1 MKPEVKKII
10 VYVLKKIIVYVLVV
24 VLLTVIL
31 FPFYWMFVSSL
42 KPTEEIMTGSPT
54 LLPIHPTLSHY
65 MDLFNPAALYGG
77 WERGGRFFLIFIRNS
92 LVVAGGSTAIS
103 LLLAILGGYSLAR
116 FRYKGREL
124 IAGSMLFI
132 YMFPGILL
140 IVPIYEL
147 MSKAHLLDTYLSLIL
162 VYVTFSAPLCVWL
175 LRSFFETIPVEM
187 EEAAMVDGASR
198 LGAFFRVMLPLA
210 GPGIV
215 TAATFSFITAWGEY
229 MFASILIFTD
239 TMKTVPTGLAM
250 YMGYQYIEW
259 GMLLTGSVVAVIP
272 VLLLFLPLA
281 NLFLKGLTAGA
292 IKG

>member
-1 MKPEVKKII
+1 MKSQLKSVI
-10 VYVLKKIIVYVLVV
+10 VYILVI

-31 FPFYWMFVSSL
+31 FPFYWMFISSL
-42 KPTEEIMTGSPT
+42 KPIEEIMTRNPT
-54 LLPIHPTLSHY
+54 LVPIHPTLSHY
-65 MDLFNPAALYGG
+65 IDLINPAALYGG
-77 WERGGRFFLIFIRNS
+77 WERGGRFFLIFIQNS
-92 LVVAGGSTAIS
+92 LIVAGGSTAIS
-103 LLLAILGGYSLAR
+103 LFLSILGGYSLAR

-124 IAGSMLFI
+124 VAGSMLFI
-132 YMFPGILL
+132 YMFPGVLL
-140 IVPIYEL
+140 LVPIYEL
-147 MSKAHLLDTYLSLIL
+147 MSEAHLLDTYLSLII
-162 VYVTFSAPLCVWL
+162 VYVTFSAPFSVWL
-175 LRSFFETIPVEM
+175 LRSFFETIPIEI

-215 TAATFSFITAWGEY
+215 TVATFSFITAWGEY
-229 MFASILIFTD
+229 MFSSILMFTD

-259 GMLLTGSVVAVIP
+259 GMLLTGSVVTVIP

>member
-1 MKPEVKKII
+1 MKSQLKSVI
-10 VYVLKKIIVYVLVV
+10 VYILVI

-31 FPFYWMFVSSL
+31 FPFYWMFISSL
-42 KPTEEIMTGSPT
+42 KPIEEIMTRNPT
-54 LLPIHPTLSHY
+54 LVPIHPTLSHY
-65 MDLFNPAALYGG
+65 IDLINPAALYGG
-77 WERGGRFFLIFIRNS
+77 WERGGRFFLIFIQNS
-92 LVVAGGSTAIS
+92 LIVAGGSTVIS
-103 LLLAILGGYSLAR
+103 VFLSVLGGYSLAR

-124 IAGSMLFI
+124 IAGSMLFV
-132 YMFPGILL
+132 YMFPGVLL
-140 IVPIYEL
+140 LVPMYEL
-147 MSKAHLLDTYLSLIL
+147 MSKAHLLDTHLSLII
-162 VYVTFSAPLCVWL
+162 VYVTFSAPFSVWL
-175 LRSFFETIPVEM
+175 LRSFLETIPIEI

-215 TAATFSFITAWGEY
+215 TVATFSFITAWGEY
-229 MFASILIFTD
+229 MFSSILMFTD

-259 GMLLTGSVVAVIP
+259 GMLLTGSVVTVIP